1 MSDRP
6 ASEVPD
12 GAAVFPLIPEEL
24 GVHPLLLAVLHAVV
38 FLDGSE
44 NNIVQ
49 PDAATEALEYIAGY
63 LQRLQGDDL
72 RRARE
77 DMTTLSALARQEKWP
92 KPLVQF
98 LKDFLDSYGVPSE
111 PEA

>member
-1 MSDRP
+1 MSGQ
-6 ASEVPD
+6 SERQVPD
-12 GAAVFPLIPEEL
+12 GAAIFPLIPDEL
-24 GVHPLLLAVLHAVV
+24 GVHPLLLAVLHSVV

-44 NNIVQ
+44 SKIVH
-49 PDAATEALEYIAGY
+49 PEAATEALEYIAGY
-63 LQRLQGDDL
+63 LQRLEGDDL

-92 KPLVQF
+92 KPLGQF
-98 LKDFLDSYGVPSE
+98 LRDFLESYGASE